1 LKRWPKLSKNK
12 ASYTEKHK
20 FSQLGKFYMRIT
32 WLGHACFLLEGSKRI
47 LIDPFL
53 TGNPLAPVKPG
64 DVKTDLILVTHG
76 HGDHLGD
83 TVEIAK
89 RNNAIVVCIHE
100 LSRILVKRDVEVL
113 GMNIGGSAYSMGVK
127 ITMVPALHSADFED
141 ESGEIVSSGS
151 PVGFVVEMD
160 GVKVYHTGDTGL
172 FSDMKLIGELY
183 EPDIM
188 LVPIGD
194 LYTMGIKE
202 AVKAVEFVRP
212 KVAIPMHYNT
222 FPPIEKN
229 PEDFKQEAEKFCR
242 VVILKPGESYE
253 YRP

>member
-1 LKRWPKLSKNK
+1 MK
-12 ASYTEKHK
+12 
-20 FSQLGKFYMRIT
+20 IT

-47 LIDPFL
+47 IIDPFL
-53 TGNPLAPVKPG
+53 TGNPMAPVKPSE
-64 DVKTDLILVTHG
+64 VRVDLILVTHA

-83 TVEIAK
+83 AVEIAK
-89 RNNAIVVCIHE
+89 RNDAPVVCIHE
-100 LSRILVKRDVEVL
+100 LSRILARKDVEVL
-113 GMNIGGSAYSMGVK
+113 GMNIGGSAYSGGVR

-141 ESGEIVSSGS
+141 ETGEIISSGS

-222 FPPIEKN
+222 FPLIAKD
-229 PEDFKQEAEKFCR
+229 PEEFRREAEKFCK
-242 VVILKPGESYE
+242 VVVLKPGESYE
-253 YRP
+253 YKP

>member
-1 LKRWPKLSKNK
+1 
-12 ASYTEKHK
+12 
-20 FSQLGKFYMRIT
+20 MRIT

-47 LIDPFL
+47 LIDPFI
-53 TGNPLAPVKPG
+53 TGNPMAPLKVEEI
-64 DVKTDLILVTHG
+64 KTDLILVTHG

-89 RNNAIVVCIHE
+89 RNNSLVVCIHE
-100 LSRILVKRDVEVL
+100 LSRILSKKDVEVL
-113 GMNIGGSAYSMGVK
+113 GMNIGGSVYSMGVRV
-127 ITMVPALHSADFED
+127 TMVPALHSADFED
-141 ESGEIVSSGS
+141 EEGRIISSGS

-160 GVKVYHTGDTGL
+160 GVSVYHTGDTGL

-183 EPDIM
+183 KPDIM

-212 KVAIPMHYNT
+212 KIAIPMHYNT
-222 FPPIEKN
+222 FPLIAKD
-229 PEDFKQEAEKFCR
+229 PEEFKREAEKFCK

-253 YRP
+253 YSP